1 MKSIQK
7 SSPKFSIIIPVYN
20 VEFYLKDCIDSVL
33 LQDFQDYE
41 IICVNDGSTDNS
53 LEILKSFSDS
63 RIKIINQE
71 NQGLSCARN
80 SGLDIALGQYVWFID
95 SDDKIAENSLSELN
109 KLIDQKPYELIFFN
123 AKVFFDNKELEEK
136 GWSEYKRSSIG
147 EIQSVS
153 FFEKETI
160 NKSLIVSACCYSF
173 KRDVYKDLRFIAN
186 IYHEDNPFFIHLIF
200 KNQNA
205 SCYILDKELFLRRVR
220 DNSIMTSKK
229 TLKHFIGYSTSIQEL
244 LEYKNK
250 NNINNMYYDKF
261 LSNMIMNLFHISR
274 QIDSNLSEFEL
285 NKYKNFHGLTFRQ
298 KIVLRFPW
306 VLNFYN
312 LAKKLI
318 KK

>member
-1 MKSIQK
+1 MQSIQK
-7 SSPKFSIIIPVYN
+7 SPPKFSIIVPIYN
-20 VEFYLKDCIDSVL
+20 VESFLKECIDSVL

-41 IICVNDGSTDNS
+41 LICINDGSTDNS
-53 LEILKSFSDS
+53 LEVLRTFSDS

-80 SGLDIALGQYVWFID
+80 AGLDVAAGEYIWFID
-95 SDDKIAENSLSELN
+95 SDDKIAEHSLSELK
-109 KLIDQKPYELIFFN
+109 KLIDQKPYDLIFFN

-136 GWSEYKRSSIG
+136 GWFEYKRSSIG

-173 KRDVYKDLRFIAN
+173 KREVYHNLRFIPD

-229 TLKHFIGYSTSIQEL
+229 SLKHFLGYSTSIHEL
-244 LEYKNK
+244 LEYKHR
-250 NNINNMYYDKF
+250 NNINNIYYDKF
-261 LSNMIMNLFHISR
+261 LSNLIMGLFHISK
-274 QIDSNLSEFEL
+274 QIDSNSCEFEL
-285 NKYKNFHGLTFRQ
+285 NKYKSFHGLSFKQ
-298 KIVLRFPW
+298 KIALRFPW
-306 VLNFYN
+306 ILNFYQF
-312 LAKKLI
+312 AKKLI

>member
-7 SSPKFSIIIPVYN
+7 STPKFSIIVPIYN
-20 VEFYLKDCIDSVL
+20 VESFLKECIDSVL

-41 IICVNDGSTDNS
+41 LICINDGSTDNS
-53 LEILKSFSDS
+53 LEVLKTFSDS

-80 SGLDIALGQYVWFID
+80 AGLDIALGEYIWFID
-95 SDDKIAENSLSELN
+95 SDDKIAEHSLSDLN
-109 KLIDQKPYELIFFN
+109 KLIDQKPYDLVFFN
-123 AKVFFDNKELEEK
+123 ATVFFDNKELENK
-136 GWSEYKRSSIG
+136 GWFEYKRSSSG
-147 EIQSVS
+147 EIQSLS
-153 FFEKETI
+153 FFENEMK
-160 NKSLIVSACCYSF
+160 NKKLIVQSCCYIF
-173 KRDVYKDLRFIAN
+173 KREFFKNIRFIPH

-200 KNQNA
+200 KNKNA

-229 TLKHFIGYSTSIQEL
+229 SLKHFLGYSTSIQEL

-250 NNINNMYYDKF
+250 NNINNIYYDKF
-261 LSNMIMNLFHISR
+261 LSNLIMGLFYISK
-274 QIDSNLSEFEL
+274 QIDGNLCEFEL
-285 NKYKNFHGLTFRQ
+285 NKYKNFHGLSFKQ

-306 VLNFYN
+306 ILKFYN
-312 LAKKLI
+312 FAKKLI

>member
-7 SSPKFSIIIPVYN
+7 SPPKFSIIIPVYN
-20 VEFYLKDCIDSVL
+20 VEFYLKECIDSVL

-229 TLKHFIGYSTSIQEL
+229 SLKHFIGYSTSIQEL

-261 LSNMIMNLFHISR
+261 LSNIIMNLFHISR

>member
-7 SSPKFSIIIPVYN
+7 SPPKFSIIIPVYN
-20 VEFYLKDCIDSVL
+20 VEFYLKECIDSVL

-229 TLKHFIGYSTSIQEL
+229 SLKHFLGYSTSIQEL

-261 LSNMIMNLFHISR
+261 LSNIIMSLFHISR
-274 QIDSNLSEFEL
+274 QIDSDLCEFEL
-285 NKYKNFHGLTFRQ
+285 NKYKNFHGLSFRQ
-298 KIVLRFPW
+298 KIILRFPW

>member
-7 SSPKFSIIIPVYN
+7 LSPKFSIIIPVYN
-20 VEFYLKDCIDSVL
+20 VEFYLRECIDSVL

-109 KLIDQKPYELIFFN
+109 KLIDQKPYDLIFFN

-173 KRDVYKDLRFIAN
+173 RRDVYKDLRFIAN

-229 TLKHFIGYSTSIQEL
+229 SLKHFLGYSTSIQEL

-250 NNINNMYYDKF
+250 NNINNIYYDKF
-261 LSNMIMNLFHISR
+261 LSNVIINLFHISK
-274 QIDSNLSEFEL
+274 QIDSNLCEFEL
-285 NKYKNFHGLTFRQ
+285 NKYKNFHGLSFKQ

-306 VLNFYN
+306 ILNFYN
-312 LAKKLI
+312 LVKKLI